1 MAEPSDR
8 AHSLY
13 VRIWKGIEG
22 QNDSEYLQPWPSGPK
37 AHCSV
42 RKLLVCAC
50 VMGLQNNCTGSG
62 AFKTPL
68 RTRGISSSQQL
79 CVTCLHTTFLW
90 PLFNKKLDW
99 SYRFFSWL
107 HVPRKHI
114 LTFSYW
120 LLLIQSGNSNPLPHL
135 QRKKKTK
142 LCIFFSVLWYN

>member
-99 SYRFFSWL
+99 SYRFFFMTACSSKAHFNL
-107 HVPRKHI
+107 Q
-114 LTFSYW
+114 
-120 LLLIQSGNSNPLPHL
+120 LLATSDSKRQLKSTPTLA
-135 QRKKKTK
+135 KKTK
-142 LCIFFSVLWYN
+142 NKTLHLFLSIVI